1 MSRVSQKDASWMAWS
16 RAPQPATS
24 KGLPLVCGVTAS
36 WQAPA
41 PAAAP
46 ALLELLPAPG
56 RAGGMLHAKG
66 TAGRVAGSV
75 LLWRQPCHHPCTGAP
90 PQQVPGLISNR
101 SAMTK
106 FSSAAQ
112 AGLPAFPQQA
122 ALICSGMMRCP
133 HEGTQNSSCCSSR
146 EKHKARSGPLRG
158 HSAALG
164 RICLLPRALG
174 QCATTAN
181 KDPVLQRRELAAAPI
196 QHLTSLTPLE
206 GKGRSWLSVPS
217 GTNLCVC

>member
-1 MSRVSQKDASWMAWS
+1 MQ
-16 RAPQPATS
+16 RA
-24 KGLPLVCGVTAS
+24 L
-36 WQAPA
+36 
-41 PAAAP
+41 
-46 ALLELLPAPG
+46 
-56 RAGGMLHAKG
+56 RAGLLALFSCGGSFVTIPAQVHLHNKFL
-66 TAGRVAGSV
+66 VSF
-75 LLWRQPCHHPCTGAP
+75 PTG
-90 PQQVPGLISNR
+90 VPWPS
-101 SAMTK
+101 

-158 HSAALG
+158 HPAALG

-196 QHLTSLTPLE
+196 QHLTSLTLLE